1 MSSFVNKLKQKP
13 EDVRNRIA
21 IFTAISLTAI
31 IVGLWMLVA
40 QNKNTQD
47 EVKERSM
54 REDLKPLMMIFGKS
68 KE

>member
-1 MSSFVNKLKQKP
+1 MISFINKLKQKP

-21 IFTAISLTAI
+21 IFTAISLTII
-31 IVGLWMLVA
+31 IVGLWLLVVR
-40 QNKNTQD
+40 NKNTEED
-47 EVKERSM
+47 VKERSM

>member
-1 MSSFVNKLKQKP
+1 MSSFINKLKQKP
-13 EDVRNRIA
+13 EDFRNRIA